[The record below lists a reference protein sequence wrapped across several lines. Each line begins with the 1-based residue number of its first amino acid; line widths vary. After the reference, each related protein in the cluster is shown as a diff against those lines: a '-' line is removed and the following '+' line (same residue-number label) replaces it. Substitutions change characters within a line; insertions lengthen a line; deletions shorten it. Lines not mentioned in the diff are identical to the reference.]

1 MKKSILF
8 ISILLCSIG
17 VQAQWGWGGYMPP
30 PQPPTQ
36 QEINALQQQMIQQ
49 QLQQQQQ
56 MLQMQQQMQ
65 QWQLPQ
71 WGDPVYVPDATA
83 SPSGNSNGYWD
94 ENNRQERNRNNLNRT
109 AGEDCRSCG
118 GSGKCHA
125 CNGTKVASS
134 FGNTYK
140 CTVCD
145 ANGNCPVCHGTGKT
159 SWNR

>member
-17 VQAQWGWGGYMPP
+17 IQAQWGWGGYMPP

-36 QEINALQQQMIQQ
+36 QEINALMQQMMIQQ
-49 QLQQQQQ
+49 QQQQQ
-56 MLQMQQQMQ
+56 MQQQMMQ
-65 QWQLPQ
+65 QWQAQQ
-71 WGDPVYVPDATA
+71 WSAPMYVPDATV
-83 SPSGNSNGYWD
+83 SPSGNSNDYWD
-94 ENNRQERNRNNLNRT
+94 ENNRRERNRNNLNRT
-109 AGEDCRSCG
+109 VGEDCSSCG

-145 ANGNCPVCHGTGKT
+145 ANGNCPVCHGTGKA